1 MSETYTAVYERD
13 GEAWVV
19 KIAEEPRVHSRCAS
33 LAEARGS
40 VRDALARWLKTDS
53 EELRIVD
60 DFRLPAQ
67 IRTAQ
72 QAVKETRTENERT
85 QMMASMTDSRSALT
99 WAKELGIAMRDPVTV
114 QALEDHLGDREVS
127 IDTFCHTITMVE
139 ELSRWSAT
147 GDRVSPDS
155 VPGASEG

>member
-19 KIAEEPRVHSRCAS
+19 KIAEEPRVHSRCSS
-33 LAEARGS
+33 LAEDRGN

-67 IRTAQ
+67 IRRAQ

-85 QMMASMTDSRSALT
+85 QMMASMTDSRSAMT
-99 WAKELGIAMRDPVTV
+99 WAQELGIAMRDPVTV
-114 QALEDHLGDREVS
+114 QALESLGDREVS
-127 IDTFCHTITMVE
+127 IDTFCHMITMVE

-147 GDRVSPDS
+147 GGHV
-155 VPGASEG
+155 ASNGFLDKD

>member
-13 GEAWVV
+13 GEGWVV

-33 LAEARGS
+33 LAEARGTI
-40 VRDALARWLKTDS
+40 RDALSRWLKTGS

-67 IRTAQ
+67 IQAAQ

-85 QMMASMTDSRSALT
+85 QMMASMTDSRPAML
-99 WAKELGIAMRDPVTV
+99 WAEELGIAMRDPVTV
-114 QALEDHLGDREVS
+114 QALESLGDREVS

-139 ELSRWSAT
+139 ELSRLSAT
-147 GDRVSPDS
+147 GDRVSPYGIFEKD
-155 VPGASEG
+155 